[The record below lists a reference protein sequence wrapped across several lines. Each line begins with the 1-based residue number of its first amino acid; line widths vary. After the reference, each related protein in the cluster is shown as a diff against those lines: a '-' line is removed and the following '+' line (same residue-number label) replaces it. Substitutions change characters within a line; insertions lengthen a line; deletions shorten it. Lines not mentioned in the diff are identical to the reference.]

1 MFAYDKIFTSRRQT
15 RMRNTIQRTILLA
28 LALVILNIGI
38 AAQERAKT
46 KVGTRGGG
54 VGTASGAGVGSSN
67 GSGTGII
74 GRSPIIVS
82 GRNGIGAARGN
93 GVGSGNS
100 TGIAV
105 TQVRGLEN
113 PVVSG
118 FDPAAISSPFLL
130 DMKFRCYYFTA
141 SGAKRYVAQ
150 SLCY

>member
-1 MFAYDKIFTSRRQT
+1 
-15 RMRNTIQRTILLA
+15 MRNTIQKTILLA
-28 LALVILNIGI
+28 LALVILNIGM

-46 KVGTRGGG
+46 KVSTRGGG

-74 GRSPIIVS
+74 GRSPISVL
-82 GRNGIGAARGN
+82 GRSGIGAARGN
-93 GVGSGNS
+93 GVGPAGNS

-118 FDPAAISSPFLL
+118 FDPGAISSPFIL

-141 SGAKRYVAQ
+141 SGARRYVAQ